1 MKMKY
6 KLLSLTLILLGAI
19 VNAQS
24 VLNAK
29 SPEELRRMR
38 AENVSLNSKGD
49 TIPNADE
56 PMPYGYIDDND
67 VLWSKVVWEIID
79 MNEKLNQPYYNS
91 SNGIAY
97 STLSLFD
104 ALKKGIESGEIKE
117 VYDDEFFEH
126 KLTPQE
132 ALNSLSRTDTTDW
145 YYEQKEAGVDMS
157 KVQDTG
163 IDRYPVGSDK
173 VKMIKIKGMWYIDRR
188 IGEMRYRI
196 LGISMMGPDAQSMG
210 RGFDGADDYVDLF
223 WIWYPDAR
231 KVLNRYKVFNSKNAS
246 SKVTFDDMLNGRR
259 FNTVIYKASD
269 MMGNRSIDQFIP
281 KDAEA
286 QLEASRK
293 IKEEILQ
300 KENEMW
306 NY

>member
-1 MKMKY
+1 M
-6 KLLSLTLILLGAI
+6 
-19 VNAQS
+19 
-24 VLNAK
+24 
-29 SPEELRRMR
+29 
-38 AENVSLNSKGD
+38 
-49 TIPNADE
+49 
-56 PMPYGYIDDND
+56 
-67 VLWSKVVWEIID
+67 VLW
-79 MNEKLNQPYYNS
+79 
-91 SNGIAY
+91 
-97 STLSLFD
+97 
-104 ALKKGIESGEIKE
+104 
-117 VYDDEFFEH
+117 
-126 KLTPQE
+126 
-132 ALNSLSRTDTTDW
+132 
-145 YYEQKEAGVDMS
+145 QKEAGVDMS